1 MAFKII
7 QHRKKPVRFA
17 LHFKC
22 CCGCEFWADDK
33 EAFDYCMGNDI
44 VSQHLCWNAYCPECK
59 RLVQSGENPVPREEV
74 FDD

>member
-1 MAFKII
+1 MAIKII
-7 QHRKKPVRFA
+7 QHKKKSVRFA

-44 VSQHLCWNAYCPECK
+44 VSQHLC
-59 RLVQSGENPVPREEV
+59 
-74 FDD
+74 

>member
-17 LHFKC
+17 LRFKC

-33 EAFDYCMGNDI
+33 EAFDYCMGSD
-44 VSQHLCWNAYCPECK
+44 SWNAYCPECK
-59 RLVQSGENPVPREEV
+59 RLVHSGESPVPREEI